1 MPYAVTHILIP
12 ITLAAIFRDFFLS
25 KEAKKKFPLHYVLL
39 AGLGGALPDI
49 DILFSFILNLLGFTN
64 WDIHRT
70 FTHSLSFAGIFFLL
84 FFLLIPIKNTAR
96 ICNLT
101 RHNLKLNLIF
111 LMPGLGILT
120 HLLLDASFGE
130 LAYFFY
136 PFTNIAYGTNILASL
151 NQEIQRDFL
160 LMFDGIL
167 LVVWIVYLEAK
178 HKISDFI

>member
-39 AGLGGALPDI
+39 AGLGGALPDA
-49 DILFSFILNLLGFTN
+49 DILFSFLLNLLGFEN

-70 FTHSLSFAGIFFLL
+70 FTHSISFAGIFFLL
-84 FFLLIPIKNTAR
+84 YLVLIPVKNTAQ

-101 RHNLKLNLIF
+101 RHKLKLNLIF
-111 LMPGLGILT
+111 LMLGFGVLT
-120 HLLLDASFGE
+120 HLILDASFGE
-130 LAYFFY
+130 LAYLFF
-136 PFTNIAYGTNILASL
+136 PLSTTPYGTNILSSFHR
-151 NQEIQRDFL
+151 EIQRDFL
-160 LMFDGIL
+160 LMFDGII

>member
-12 ITLAAIFRDFFLS
+12 ITLTAIFRDFFLS
-25 KEAKKKFPLHYVLL
+25 KEKKKKFPLHYVLL

-49 DILFSFILNLLGFTN
+49 DILFSFILNFLGFTV

-70 FTHSLSFAGIFFLL
+70 FTHSLSFAAIFFFLFLVLL
-84 FFLLIPIKNTAR
+84 PVKSTAR

-111 LMPGLGILT
+111 LMIGIGILT

-136 PFTNIAYGTNILASL
+136 PFSTIPYGTNILSSL
-151 NQEIQRDFL
+151 NPEIQRDFM

-167 LVVWIVYLEAK
+167 LVVWIVYLEVK